1 MRISLRIATFVAALF
16 SVFLGASALFAQPY
30 PPSTGVRPTRPKA
43 SQPQSGLS
51 RAASPDVVVIDVGYI
66 FKNHVRFNAMMEE
79 MKKDLIEVEKQ
90 FRGETE
96 RITKMVQELNRWKP
110 GSAEYNAEEERIT
123 RARAGLQTEMAL
135 KKKEFMLREAKIYY
149 DVYDEIVKVTSD
161 FCARYGISLVL
172 RYNSE
177 PIEAQ
182 NANSVMK
189 GVNRNVVFQKS
200 VNITYDIL
208 AMINPPTQQRPS
220 TPAPGTQNP
229 QISTQNRS
237 FNPPRST
244 R

>member
-1 MRISLRIATFVAALF
+1 VAALL
-16 SVFLGASALFAQPY
+16 SAFLGASALFAQQYQPGTT
-30 PPSTGVRPTRPKA
+30 PRPTRPAA
-43 SQPQSGLS
+43 SQPQSSHPQSGVS
-51 RAASPDVVVIDVGYI
+51 RTASPDVCVIDVGYI
-66 FKNHVRFNAMMEE
+66 FKNHVRFNGMMEE
-79 MKKDLIEVEKQ
+79 MKRDLIEVEKQ

-96 RITKMVQELNRWKP
+96 RITKMVQELSRWKP

-123 RARAGLQTEMAL
+123 RARAELQTNMAL

-149 DVYDEIVKVTSD
+149 DVYDEIVKVTAD

-177 PIEAQ
+177 PIEPQ

-208 AMINPPTQQRPS
+208 ALINPQRPS
-220 TPAPGTQNP
+220 VQPKTQVGR
-229 QISTQNRS
+229 TQKS
-237 FNPPRST
+237 FNPT
-244 R
+244 RPSYDR

>member
-1 MRISLRIATFVAALF
+1 VRISLRIATFVAALL
-16 SVFLGASALFAQPY
+16 SVFLGTRALLAQQY
-30 PPSTGVRPTRPKA
+30 PPSSATRPA
-43 SQPQSGLS
+43 QTPTSQPHSRPQSGLS
-51 RAASPDVVVIDVGYI
+51 RTASPDVVVIDVGYI

-90 FRGETE
+90 FRGETD
-96 RITKMVQELNRWKP
+96 RITKMAQEMSRFKP
-110 GSAEYNAEEERIT
+110 GSAEYNLEEEKIT
-123 RARAGLQTEMAL
+123 RARAQLQTEMAL

-149 DVYDEIVKVTSD
+149 HVYDEIVKVTAD

-208 AMINPPTQQRPS
+208 DMINPPRQQP
-220 TPAPGTQNP
+220 TPQPGTPNP
-229 QISTQNRS
+229 QVSRRS
-237 FNPPRST
+237 FNPPRN
-244 R
+244 